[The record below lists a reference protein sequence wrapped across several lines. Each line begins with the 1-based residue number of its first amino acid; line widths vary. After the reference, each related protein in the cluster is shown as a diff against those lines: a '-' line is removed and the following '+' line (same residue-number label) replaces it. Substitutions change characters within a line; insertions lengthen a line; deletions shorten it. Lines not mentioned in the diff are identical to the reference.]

1 MQSWFCLKIRYL
13 FEPPSVSSDAPKRKR
28 FREFTLKNTEKKT
41 NSPIRAIATS
51 ESSNITVKRDIL
63 TKTEQNLFIT
73 KEYFLQMNSRDN
85 TSPDYHK
92 FRDCLI
98 WHILMFMDSRIYI
111 RLYAYQAGRFR
122 ITSYQNLRFWTY
134 CS

>member
-13 FEPPSVSSDAPKRKR
+13 FEPPSVSSDAPTKRKR
-28 FREFTLKNTEKKT
+28 FREFTLKNIEKKT

-51 ESSNITVKRDIL
+51 ESWNITVKRDIL

-85 TSPDYHK
+85 TSFDYHK

-98 WHILMFMDSRIYI
+98 
-111 RLYAYQAGRFR
+111 
-122 ITSYQNLRFWTY
+122 
-134 CS
+134 